1 MREKQTGGKI
11 RLELRILPRWL
22 QADAGGRSEK
32 EENRDTC
39 RRQGIKGL

>member
-11 RLELRILPRWL
+11 RLALRILPRWL

-32 EENRDTC
+32 EET
-39 RRQGIKGL
+39 GIHADDRG